1 MNEIR
6 EGIRE
11 GGIVCLILNTQVEER
26 DIVTDERLIAQFE
39 VNLPT
44 EYLQKR
50 LKEIFEGWKILK
62 ETVKRQSWDTGRKGR
77 TVQIMTNVVTFV
89 AVKGGRREQN
99 DNRRDCLR

>member
-6 EGIRE
+6 KGIRE
-11 GGIVCLILNTQVEER
+11 CGIVCLILNTQVEER

-62 ETVKRQSWDTGRKGR
+62 ETVKQQTWETGRRDR

-89 AVKGGRREQN
+89 AVKERSN
-99 DNRRDCLR
+99 P